1 MIINH
6 RKPSLNQSIF
16 RPSPSPSPFNSH
28 ILVLIALI
36 VYFAHLVQILSR
48 QQISLP
54 TKYNTPSR
62 NQDTTF
68 NRNTRYI
75 RLLILLQ
82 VLLLPQRAII
92 LKNIIHSLTPPPP
105 IAFNLL
111 YHLTNLLQNIHY
123 PCFSISMPFTQPGSS
138 PSAAFDTYNDINQAI
153 IAPHGNVNGRYF
165 SFNSP
170 STPADEW

>member
-6 RKPSLNQSIF
+6 RKPSLNQGIF

-28 ILVLIALI
+28 ILIVIVLII
-36 VYFAHLVQILSR
+36 YFVLLVLILSR

-75 RLLILLQ
+75 RFLILLQ
-82 VLLLPQRAII
+82 VLLLLQRAII
-92 LKNIIHSLTPPPP
+92 LKNTIP
-105 IAFNLL
+105 LL
-111 YHLTNLLQNIHY
+111 LHPN
-123 PCFSISMPFTQPGSS
+123 P
-138 PSAAFDTYNDINQAI
+138 
-153 IAPHGNVNGRYF
+153 
-165 SFNSP
+165 SP
-170 STPADEW
+170 STFPTILRTYSNTISTLVSRYQCHSLSQARVLQRLLTLTTTSIRPS

>member
-54 TKYNTPSR
+54 TKYNTPSNIQHTPFTR
-62 NQDTTF
+62 NRRIYPFSGSPSSFASTSTSDNIEKYHFFSYSTPTHRFQPSLSSYELT
-68 NRNTRYI
+68 
-75 RLLILLQ
+75 LIQ
-82 VLLLPQRAII
+82 SLPLFLSLNA
-92 LKNIIHSLTPPPP
+92 IHSVRLQ
-105 IAFNLL
+105 FFRYLW
-111 YHLTNLLQNIHY
+111 HL
-123 PCFSISMPFTQPGSS
+123 S
-138 PSAAFDTYNDINQAI
+138 
-153 IAPHGNVNGRYF
+153 
-165 SFNSP
+165 
-170 STPADEW
+170 

>member
-6 RKPSLNQSIF
+6 RKPSLNQSTF

-28 ILVLIALI
+28 ILILIALI

-75 RLLILLQ
+75 RFLILLQ
-82 VLLLPQRAII
+82 VLLLLQRALI
-92 LKNIIHSLTPPPP
+92 LKNTIP
-105 IAFNLL
+105 LL
-111 YHLTNLLQNIHY
+111 LHPN
-123 PCFSISMPFTQPGSS
+123 P
-138 PSAAFDTYNDINQAI
+138 
-153 IAPHGNVNGRYF
+153 
-165 SFNSP
+165 SP
-170 STPADEW
+170 STFPTILRTYSNTISTLVSRYQCHSLSQARVLQRLLTLTTTSIRPS

>member
-68 NRNTRYI
+68 NRNI
-75 RLLILLQ
+75 RFLILLQ
-82 VLLLPQRAII
+82 VLLLLQRALI
-92 LKNIIHSLTPPPP
+92 LKNTIP
-105 IAFNLL
+105 LL
-111 YHLTNLLQNIHY
+111 LHPN
-123 PCFSISMPFTQPGSS
+123 P
-138 PSAAFDTYNDINQAI
+138 
-153 IAPHGNVNGRYF
+153 
-165 SFNSP
+165 SP
-170 STPADEW
+170 STFPTILRTYSNTVSTLVSRYQCHALSQARVLQRLLTLTTTSIRPS

>member
-6 RKPSLNQSIF
+6 RKPSLNQSTF

-36 VYFAHLVQILSR
+36 VYFALLVQILSR

-68 NRNTRYI
+68 NRNI
-75 RLLILLQ
+75 RFLILLQ
-82 VLLLPQRAII
+82 VLLLLQRAII
-92 LKNIIHSLTPPPP
+92 LKNTIP
-105 IAFNLL
+105 LL
-111 YHLTNLLQNIHY
+111 LHPN
-123 PCFSISMPFTQPGSS
+123 P
-138 PSAAFDTYNDINQAI
+138 
-153 IAPHGNVNGRYF
+153 
-165 SFNSP
+165 SP
-170 STPADEW
+170 STFPTILRTYSNTISTLVSRYQCHSISPAPVLLRVLAFITT

>member
-6 RKPSLNQSIF
+6 RKPSLNQSTF

-75 RLLILLQ
+75 RFLILLQ
-82 VLLLPQRAII
+82 VLLLLQRAII
-92 LKNIIHSLTPPPP
+92 LKNTIP
-105 IAFNLL
+105 LL
-111 YHLTNLLQNIHY
+111 LHPN
-123 PCFSISMPFTQPGSS
+123 P
-138 PSAAFDTYNDINQAI
+138 
-153 IAPHGNVNGRYF
+153 
-165 SFNSP
+165 SP
-170 STPADEW
+170 STFPTILRTYSNTITTLISQSQCHSLSPDPVLPLPLALIMT

>member
-6 RKPSLNQSIF
+6 RKPSLNQSTF

-75 RLLILLQ
+75 RFLILLQ
-82 VLLLPQRAII
+82 VLLLLQRALI
-92 LKNIIHSLTPPPP
+92 LKNTIP
-105 IAFNLL
+105 LL
-111 YHLTNLLQNIHY
+111 LHPN
-123 PCFSISMPFTQPGSS
+123 P
-138 PSAAFDTYNDINQAI
+138 
-153 IAPHGNVNGRYF
+153 
-165 SFNSP
+165 SP
-170 STPADEW
+170 STFPTILRTYSNTISTLVSRYRCHSLSQARVLQRLLTLTTTSIRPS

>member
-16 RPSPSPSPFNSH
+16 LPSPSPSPFNSH

-68 NRNTRYI
+68 NRNI
-75 RLLILLQ
+75 RFLILLQ
-82 VLLLPQRAII
+82 VLLLLQRALI
-92 LKNIIHSLTPPPP
+92 LKNTIP
-105 IAFNLL
+105 LL
-111 YHLTNLLQNIHY
+111 LHPN
-123 PCFSISMPFTQPGSS
+123 P
-138 PSAAFDTYNDINQAI
+138 
-153 IAPHGNVNGRYF
+153 
-165 SFNSP
+165 SP
-170 STPADEW
+170 STFPTILRTYSNTISTLVSRYQCHSISPAPVLLRVLAFITT

>member
-6 RKPSLNQSIF
+6 RKPSLNQGIF

-68 NRNTRYI
+68 TRNI
-75 RLLILLQ
+75 RFLILLQ
-82 VLLLPQRAII
+82 VLLLLQRAII
-92 LKNIIHSLTPPPP
+92 LKNTIPLLLYPHPSLSTFSIILRTYSNTITTPISQSQCHSL
-105 IAFNLL
+105 
-111 YHLTNLLQNIHY
+111 
-123 PCFSISMPFTQPGSS
+123 S
-138 PSAAFDTYNDINQAI
+138 P
-153 IAPHGNVNGRYF
+153 APVL
-165 SFNSP
+165 P
-170 STPADEW
+170 LPLALIMT

>member
-6 RKPSLNQSIF
+6 RKPSPSLNQGIF
-16 RPSPSPSPFNSH
+16 RPSPSTINSH

-75 RLLILLQ
+75 RFLILLQ
-82 VLLLPQRAII
+82 VLLLLQRAII
-92 LKNIIHSLTPPPP
+92 LKNTIP
-105 IAFNLL
+105 LL
-111 YHLTNLLQNIHY
+111 LHPN
-123 PCFSISMPFTQPGSS
+123 P
-138 PSAAFDTYNDINQAI
+138 
-153 IAPHGNVNGRYF
+153 
-165 SFNSP
+165 SP
-170 STPADEW
+170 STFPTILRTYSNTVSTLVSRYQCHSISPAPVLLRTLVLITTQVGTET